1 MKTAYEHDFY
11 AWLMHNAS
19 LLQMGQ
25 LTDIDST
32 NIAEELESMGKSQ
45 QRALLS
51 RLSVLLAHLLKWQ
64 YQSAMRSRSWSN
76 TIDIQR
82 EDIADLL
89 TDSPSLKAKL
99 EQKLDK
105 AYYRAKR
112 LAENETGISQTQ
124 FPETC
129 PYVLEQVFDNT
140 FWPDEAHINT

>member
-19 LLQMGQ
+19 LLQMGK
-25 LTDIDST
+25 LTDIDSH

-64 YQSAMRSRSWSN
+64 YQSAMRSRSGSN

-112 LAENETGISQTQ
+112 LAENETGILQKQ

-129 PYVLEQVFDNT
+129 PYVLEQVFDNS
-140 FWPDEAHINT
+140 FWPD